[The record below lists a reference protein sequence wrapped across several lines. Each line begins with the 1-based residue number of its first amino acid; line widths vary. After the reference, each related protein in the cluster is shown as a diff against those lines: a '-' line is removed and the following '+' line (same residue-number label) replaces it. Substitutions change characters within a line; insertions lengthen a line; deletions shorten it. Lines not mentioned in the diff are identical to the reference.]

1 MACSAHGR
9 SFSLK
14 TSELSQLSGITLRQ
28 FQHWDERGILRPRR
42 AMGKCGPDMRVYG
55 EREVFGA
62 LLRRECIRS
71 GASVRWI
78 GRCLPDIVEG
88 AAGCCVKATQGRR
101 EYNTPLRPDEME
113 EIRGHDKKA
122 GPMLHANLATAAL
135 WQRRALLDHCAAVHL
150 LLARCLPYIER
161 GYSGV
166 ADELVKEINSVLVEG
181 EAAISEALLRAC
193 GNQHL
198 SL

>member
-1 MACSAHGR
+1 
-9 SFSLK
+9 
-14 TSELSQLSGITLRQ
+14 
-28 FQHWDERGILRPRR
+28 
-42 AMGKCGPDMRVYG
+42 
-55 EREVFGA
+55 
-62 LLRRECIRS
+62 
-71 GASVRWI
+71 
-78 GRCLPDIVEG
+78 
-88 AAGCCVKATQGRR
+88 VKATQGRR

-166 ADELVKEINSVLVEG
+166 ADELVKEINSVLVGPEQEMVGG
-181 EAAISEALLRAC
+181 EQSKGRRR
-193 GNQHL
+193 
-198 SL
+198 

>member
-78 GRCLPDIVEG
+78 GRCLPDIVDQIKPEARYLLICAG
-88 AAGCCVKATQGRR
+88 SFETVDLLEDLPVALSRLCKAKRAPCAFINLCSVRDEAAEIKRKA
-101 EYNTPLRPDEME
+101 
-113 EIRGHDKKA
+113 KA
-122 GPMLHANLATAAL
+122 L
-135 WQRRALLDHCAAVHL
+135 Q
-150 LLARCLPYIER
+150 
-161 GYSGV
+161 GV
-166 ADELVKEINSVLVEG
+166 A
-181 EAAISEALLRAC
+181 
-193 GNQHL
+193 
-198 SL
+198 